1 MGQGVSF
8 RRRVSGGR
16 SLDALGWTTTAR
28 RPAVPAGEGEARLV
42 RGRPLPPRSK
52 LPHALRGGAIL
63 WHRLLEVNLDRL
75 ADERREALRLGHS
88 KVKMIC

>member
-1 MGQGVSF
+1 
-8 RRRVSGGR
+8 
-16 SLDALGWTTTAR
+16 
-28 RPAVPAGEGEARLV
+28 
-42 RGRPLPPRSK
+42 